1 MASAKS
7 TRPASALAES
17 EPRGSDLDRIAP
29 TATPEAVRR
38 QSPTAGDPAAD
49 AVGATDEQVRPENG
63 RRSALREPFWRL
75 VFGKG
80 NEIIGAIVLEPD
92 RRWRATAAGC
102 DLGIFATEDEARD
115 FLIARA
121 ADKPGE

>member
-1 MASAKS
+1 MRAASGS
-7 TRPASALAES
+7 PATKILVAFGHQAE
-17 EPRGSDLDRIAP
+17 DRIAAE
-29 TATPEAVRR
+29 TLRR